1 MRTRTDWHALRSPSR
16 EPCNHGRVV
25 LSHPIAC
32 SIHTSGSKVLSRDH
46 PDARAIFYEND
57 TYSKRRIN
65 DLIAVLRAFES
76 AAAVR
81 DIFHKRRSSASA
93 ADADD
98 ADETAD
104 FVRSPLLRHIVHN
117 AFPNL
122 RPLLAFFSRAF
133 DKDKVSTDG
142 WCRALQAIAAAPAGD
157 AHTVRRCAPTLSR
170 AAGPEGAQDH
180 ACAGHRPAVRR
191 SLR

>member
-1 MRTRTDWHALRSPSR
+1 MPQQSCCIDAGPL
-16 EPCNHGRVV
+16 
-25 LSHPIAC
+25 AC

-98 ADETAD
+98 VDETAD

-133 DKDKVSTDG
+133 DKDKV
-142 WCRALQAIAAAPAGD
+142 RIAAGRNFACCRTCPP
-157 AHTVRRCAPTLSR
+157 RSNKKRCSDL
-170 AAGPEGAQDH
+170 
-180 ACAGHRPAVRR
+180 
-191 SLR
+191 